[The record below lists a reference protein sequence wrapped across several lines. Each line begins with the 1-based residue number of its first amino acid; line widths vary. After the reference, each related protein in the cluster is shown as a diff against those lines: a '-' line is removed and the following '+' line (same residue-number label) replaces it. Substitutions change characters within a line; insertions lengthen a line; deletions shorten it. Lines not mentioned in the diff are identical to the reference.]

1 MQFKTKN
8 AVVIAAGSVL
18 AVSFFA
24 NVNADYVL
32 KYKRH
37 TDQYT
42 VSGKT
47 VPASDATPVTTL
59 AKDRCRIDQNAD
71 TAIIVRLDKN
81 VVYYVN
87 NKKKQYSEISLDAI
101 NKVFDTASTAK
112 DQPASQQEMPAMM
125 AGMMK
130 MMKMEATV
138 TPGAQQKKIG
148 AWNCT
153 QYTVAQ
159 TIMMSTSNSEIWATS
174 DIKIDPEFYAKFLSA
189 PMFKMQGSEKI
200 IAEMKK
206 IKGVPVQINST
217 ATVMNSEIKSSE
229 ELLDVS
235 ETNAAADL
243 FEIPKGY
250 KKVK

>member
-1 MQFKTKN
+1 MPFTVKN
-8 AVVIAAGSVL
+8 AVAVAAASVL
-18 AVSFFA
+18 AFSFFA

-42 VSGKT
+42 INGKT
-47 VPASDATPVTTL
+47 VPATDATPVTTL

-101 NKVFDTASTAK
+101 NKAFDTSASAK
-112 DQPASQQEMPAMM
+112 NQPSSQQEMPAMM

-138 TPGAQQKKIG
+138 TPTTQQKKIG
-148 AWNCT
+148 NWNCT
-153 QYTVAQ
+153 EYTVAQ
-159 TIMMSTSNSEIWATS
+159 TIMMSTSNSEIWATT
-174 DIKIDPEFYAKFLSA
+174 DVKIDPEFYAKFLSA

-206 IKGVPVQINST
+206 IKGVPVQITST
-217 ATVMNSEIKSSE
+217 ASVMKTEIKSSE

-235 ETNAAADL
+235 ETTAAADL
-243 FEIPKGY
+243 FEIPKGF